1 MATLTDIRNALATAL
16 GGIRGLRVEAS
27 VPDNPKPPTA
37 IIIPQGVTF
46 DLAMHRGT
54 DEYDFS
60 ILLITGRASE
70 RQAQNTLD
78 AFCNGTGTT
87 SIKAAINADPT
98 LGGVVSSARVTSM
111 RNYGSLTVG
120 DTEYLSAEFAVT
132 IYA

>member
-1 MATLTDIRNALATAL
+1 
-16 GGIRGLRVEAS
+16 
-27 VPDNPKPPTA
+27 
-37 IIIPQGVTF
+37 
-46 DLAMHRGT
+46 MHRGT

-70 RQAQNTLD
+70 RQAQSTLD

-87 SIKAAINADPT
+87 SIKAAVNADPT

-111 RNYGSLTVG
+111 RNYGSLSVG
-120 DTEYLSAEFAVT
+120 DTDYLSAEFAVT